1 MPIPLPLPNGQHALL
16 RDPESVP
23 ERLRR
28 PYERVK
34 TRMGAYAAD
43 IPDTLPERER
53 EIQAG
58 IAMMKAQPE
67 LMDELN
73 DTLILALVE
82 AWSYE
87 VPVTLDGI
95 LDLPGPALDILL
107 QKCKELSPRM
117 MTNFEPTVDRES
129 PTVPSS
135 G

>member
-1 MPIPLPLPNGQHALL
+1 
-16 RDPESVP
+16 VP

-34 TRMGAYAAD
+34 TRMGVYAAD
-43 IPDTLPERER
+43 IPQTLPEKER
-53 EIQAG
+53 EMQAG
-58 IAMMKAQPE
+58 IAMMKQAPE

-73 DTLILALVE
+73 DALLLALVE
-82 AWSYE
+82 AWSYD

-95 LDLPGPALDILL
+95 LDLPGPALDILVK
-107 QKCKELSPRM
+107 KCKELAPRM
-117 MTNFEPTVDRES
+117 MTNFEPTQDAAS